1 LEEKILFFSRL
12 TNKEERLGANVQHM
26 QNKRQGAVIY
36 LLACLSYIDLTMG
49 SLADQHRRLQNS

>member
-1 LEEKILFFSRL
+1 
-12 TNKEERLGANVQHM
+12 M
-26 QNKRQGAVIY
+26 QKKRQGAVIY